1 MPLLSWEEKCTST
14 KFDYSLPDWQGF
26 QEMILHA
33 KVVLGDIWLQLFLDS
48 KVLKES
54 PSGPSDVMESRKE
67 MVTICPRYS
76 WLRTSHYI
84 FYFPPRSKNFLGTI
98 CILITRSA
106 SQLSHFTNQTHF
118 KVTHYHMTPSLPVKP
133 ESISN
138 CFSDFI
144 SGGSNMFVADCGVT
158 NRGRSAIIGKFLYL
172 NLCIIVILLWKR
184 KSQDDHQL
192 LE

>member
-118 KVTHYHMTPSLPVKP
+118 KVTHYHMTLGGFLFRFLSFFILGIPPSCSFLFTGFRTVFVFALGPFLPMVV
-133 ESISN
+133 N
-138 CFSDFI
+138 
-144 SGGSNMFVADCGVT
+144 
-158 NRGRSAIIGKFLYL
+158 FLAP
-172 NLCIIVILLWKR
+172 
-184 KSQDDHQL
+184 
-192 LE
+192 